1 MAGGLHRAS
10 RLAGRLVALAAVVHS
25 VVIVLL
31 AGVGLGMEP
40 VAAPDPTLALL
51 AAIAHVIAFGLV
63 ALALE
68 SSDFSGTSV
77 LIATADALAAATCV
91 TTASK
96 GSTTTARGSAPA

>member
-51 AAIAHVIAFGLV
+51 AAIAQIVIGVLP
-63 ALALE
+63 
-68 SSDFSGTSV
+68 GT
-77 LIATADALAAATCV
+77 AGPNKYGPDPKGPAAAAADV
-91 TTASK
+91 FV
-96 GSTTTARGSAPA
+96 